1 MKNGVDFDTNSVIT
15 ALNDGVSVRI
25 DELEQGYI
33 EGTDSVVNGELY
45 IDYTT
50 ADNKNENIKNVN
62 WIGFKVVECSK
73 GLTVADG
80 KIRVTKDGTVVLSDG
95 ISTINIVISNYT
107 RLVAE
112 ELSASG
118 VDIEV
123 IEGSVP
129 AGSTATYTA
138 LDGEKTS
145 ELVSTYINNE
155 EGVEYTAF
163 DVSIAMPEGGEF
175 KEEGSYKVTVDHEIE
190 LPDGVDE
197 KAVEYKLYSL

>member
-15 ALNDGVSVRI
+15 ALNDGVSVSI
-25 DELEQGYI
+25 SELEQGYI

-62 WIGFKVVECSK
+62 WIGFKVVEASE

-80 KIRVTKDGTVVLSDG
+80 KIKVTKDGTVTLSDG
-95 ISTINIVISNYT
+95 ISTINFVISGYT

-123 IEGSVP
+123 LDGSVP
-129 AGSTATYTA
+129 AGSKVVYA
-138 LDGEKTS
+138 EHS
-145 ELVSTYINNE
+145 EEETQALVS
-155 EGVEYTAF
+155 EYNIEATDTVGAF
-163 DVSIAMPEGGEF
+163 DVSIAI
-175 KEEGSYKVTVDHEIE
+175 VRCV
-190 LPDGVDE
+190 GV
-197 KAVEYKLYSL
+197 AVPRLLVYSLNCTEIPGF